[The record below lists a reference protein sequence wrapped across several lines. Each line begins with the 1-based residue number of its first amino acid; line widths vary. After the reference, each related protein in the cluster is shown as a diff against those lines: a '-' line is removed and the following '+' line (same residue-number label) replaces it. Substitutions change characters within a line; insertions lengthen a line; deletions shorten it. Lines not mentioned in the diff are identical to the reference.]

1 MQSLLVTDTHGAY
14 DFEINTQNLFLWN
27 DSLIKFCYLSDG
39 IDNPQKYQEVNF
51 SQDNVEKIS
60 YFNDL
65 RTCSDPSIFVFTV
78 HQKGGINS
86 IFTWFTKVNTEAEA
100 YDVAGDYELLWDR
113 SGNLQ
118 IITQDRLIL
127 NKQRCHITT
136 YDYQD
141 LFKKHHG

>member
-1 MQSLLVTDTHGAY
+1 M
-14 DFEINTQNLFLWN
+14 
-27 DSLIKFCYLSDG
+27 KFCYLSDG
-39 IDNPQKYQEVNF
+39 IDILPKYQPVNF

-65 RTCSDPSIFVFTV
+65 RTCSDPNIFVFSI

-100 YDVAGDYELLWDR
+100 YDVEGDYELLWDR
-113 SGNLQ
+113 AGNLQ

-141 LFKKHHG
+141 LFKEHHG